1 MEIQRNNQNQN
12 NSNINVSPT
21 SGRSFRYQNLRDSF
35 KHDKKN
41 DDVLVDLKSFWEPKF
56 KHMDEIINMEYFDP
70 SHCMSYDD
78 YADMQQRQK
87 KEDGGHRDDD
97 VNDGRI
103 IYGTK
108 NYGENSMKERTESN
122 ISRLS
127 ERSSIASDVSFDDD
141 DTNKTSNSR
150 KQPGKQIQ
158 ISINGLTNNMKA
170 NPLMVSQNKNMKI
183 IMQTP
188 IQTKNRDS
196 NNDDD
201 DDDDN
206 RTANKQSPTTIEVQ
220 KEIEKHLKETS
231 NISSTAR
238 KKIPK
243 NYLLSS
249 NDQDNYYSE
258 NFSSSSSSSSSS
270 SDADDY
276 YDDDV
281 TNQQT
286 KRHIMLA
293 KQLAKTTKMTSLIS
307 NAVYN
312 RNIQLDEME
321 KEEGGGGP

>member
-1 MEIQRNNQNQN
+1 
-12 NSNINVSPT
+12 
-21 SGRSFRYQNLRDSF
+21 
-35 KHDKKN
+35 
-41 DDVLVDLKSFWEPKF
+41 
-56 KHMDEIINMEYFDP
+56 
-70 SHCMSYDD
+70 
-78 YADMQQRQK
+78 
-87 KEDGGHRDDD
+87 
-97 VNDGRI
+97 
-103 IYGTK
+103 
-108 NYGENSMKERTESN
+108 
-122 ISRLS
+122 
-127 ERSSIASDVSFDDD
+127 
-141 DTNKTSNSR
+141 
-150 KQPGKQIQ
+150 
-158 ISINGLTNNMKA
+158 
-170 NPLMVSQNKNMKI
+170 
-183 IMQTP
+183 MQTP
-188 IQTKNRDS
+188 IQTKHRDS
-196 NNDDD
+196 NNGDDE

-321 KEEGGGGP
+321 KEEGGP